1 MAWQNNIYAWLLLF
15 TAIASTLIAVLA
27 SRRYSVP
34 GTRGLFWLMVGVT
47 IWALGY
53 ALELSMTDLRWQIFW
68 AKVEYLGILSAPVL
82 WFIITLQYT
91 RRGELL
97 TRRNIMLLALEPVLA
112 LIFVWTNEFHR
123 LVWSQW
129 QQKYT
134 LFGVILDLEH
144 GLVFYLIVA
153 YAYLMMFAGAVLLVV
168 SFARS
173 NTLYQRQSVIIIL
186 GAAAPWIGNAL
197 YVSGLSPFPDL
208 DLTPFSF
215 AITGM
220 VFSWGLFR
228 FRLLDVVPVVRSLM
242 VESMRDAMMVFDSY
256 DRLLDLNLSA
266 QQLIESSNLEM
277 LPKSEKIVKR
287 HADLIGKTGRE
298 AIPFWDQIEGCLH
311 DVGVCGDLVIA
322 RDAQPAIFE
331 VFKTTIFDRQHKK
344 AGILLALRDVS
355 QNRRVET
362 DLSAARLE
370 ADTSSHEKSAFLAN
384 MGHELHTPLSE
395 IVQNANLLLESAR
408 ARNDTVSVAQL
419 NSIQNAAEQ
428 SLMLI
433 TDVMDYTRLD
443 SKEIS
448 FSLETFDV
456 RQMALE
462 AAAYARDALEK
473 NGNRLE
479 VEIASVGAM
488 RADRLKVQQILANL
502 LDNAARFTQNGRV
515 CLEVVRQTVRG
526 SDRLVFSVSDS
537 GIGIEPEHIP
547 DIFKPFVRLDV
558 STSNMYNGTGF
569 GLALSQRLCRLM
581 GGEITAESTPGEG
594 SLFCFWLPAKQPL
607 ENYDLLQSD
616 DY

>member
-1 MAWQNNIYAWLLLF
+1 MAWQNNIYVWLLLF
-15 TAIASTLIAVLA
+15 TSFATILIALLA

-68 AKVEYLGILSAPVL
+68 AKVEYLGILSVPVL

-97 TRRNIMLLALEPVLA
+97 TRRNIFLLALEPVLA

-123 LVWSQW
+123 LVWAQW
-129 QQKYT
+129 QQKIT
-134 LFGVILDLEH
+134 PFGVILDLEH

-153 YAYLMMFAGAVLLVV
+153 YAYLMMFAGSVLLVV

-173 NTLYQRQSVIIIL
+173 NTLYQRQSVIIL
-186 GAAAPWIGNAL
+186 LAASAPWIGNAL
-197 YVSGLSPFPDL
+197 YISGFSPFPEL
-208 DLTPFSF
+208 DLTPFAF
-215 AITGM
+215 AITGIA
-220 VFSWGLFR
+220 FSWGLFR

-242 VESMRDAMMVFDSY
+242 IESMRDAMMVFDSY

-322 RDAQPAIFE
+322 RDVQPAIFE
-331 VFKTTIFDRQHKK
+331 VFKTNIFDRQHKK
-344 AGILLALRDVS
+344 AGILLVLRDVS

-370 ADTSSHEKSAFLAN
+370 ADNSSREKSAFLAK
-384 MGHELHTPLSE
+384 MGQELRTPLNE
-395 IVQNANLLLESAR
+395 IVQNASLLLESAR
-408 ARNDTVSVAQL
+408 VRNDTDSIAQL

-433 TDVMDYTRLD
+433 TDVLDYTRLD
-443 SKEIS
+443 SREMR

-462 AAAYARDALEK
+462 AAAHAREAMEK

-479 VEIASVGAM
+479 VEVASVGTM

-515 CLEVVRQTVRG
+515 CLEVVRLTIRG
-526 SDRLVFSVSDS
+526 SDRLVFNVSDS
-537 GIGIEPEHIP
+537 GIGIEPEHIT

-558 STSNMYNGTGF
+558 SHSNMYNGTGF

-581 GGEITAESTPGEG
+581 GGEITAESTSGEG
-594 SLFCFWLPAKQPL
+594 SLFCFWLPAKL
-607 ENYDLLQSD
+607 SSENYDLLQSD